1 MVLYVSGYHA
11 ACLENTATHPTTS
24 YPKPTV
30 RLSCYR
36 KRQIQRPWHRWK
48 YENEPYKKYVVK
60 LPLKSKAFMRK
71 ETFHS
76 ITHST
81 ENSISLKKKLTVS
94 QLVKKFPAFYGKLK
108 FIIRLTYVRIH
119 KAERSSPRH
128 PSQSYFLKIHFNIIL
143 PSTPTSSK

>member
-1 MVLYVSGYHA
+1 
-11 ACLENTATHPTTS
+11 
-24 YPKPTV
+24 
-30 RLSCYR
+30 
-36 KRQIQRPWHRWK
+36 
-48 YENEPYKKYVVK
+48 
-60 LPLKSKAFMRK
+60 MRK

-108 FIIRLTYVRIH
+108 FIIRLTYVPIH

-128 PSQSYFLKIHFNIIL
+128 PSQSHFL
-143 PSTPTSSK
+143 